1 MGDTGRCYAG
11 RFGGKRAIV
20 TGGASGI
27 GRATALRLADE
38 GAAVL
43 VGDIDTAGGE
53 ALMAE
58 TGGRIAFQRTDVT
71 DAAQI
76 EALVATAVAG
86 GGLDLL
92 VNNAGAGGA
101 REGVAEISPEDW
113 DRTQALLL
121 RSVAMGM
128 RYGAPAMAQN
138 NGGRGGGAIVN
149 ISSVSA
155 LGSGYAPVAYS
166 TAKAGVLHLSL
177 LAAADLARHDIRVN
191 AVVPGFIVTNIFTS
205 AVGVAAEH
213 REQVKAMIAGNAAKA
228 QPVARAGRPEDV
240 AAAVTFLLSDDA
252 SFVTGTHLLVDGGL
266 LVGARASWDPA
277 MPGMFSALEAFR

>member
-1 MGDTGRCYAG
+1 MI
-11 RFGGKRAIV
+11 FEGKRAVV

-27 GRATALRLADE
+27 GRATALRLAAN

-43 VGDIDTAGGE
+43 VGDIDEAGGQ
-53 ALMAE
+53 ALAAE
-58 TGGRIAFQRTDVT
+58 SEGRIAFQHTDVT

-76 EALVATAVAG
+76 EALIATADAG

-113 DRTQALLL
+113 DRTQSLLL

-128 RYGAPAMAQN
+128 RYGAPAMAK
-138 NGGRGGGAIVN
+138 RGGGAIVN

-177 LAAADLARHDIRVN
+177 LAAADLAKHNIRVN
-191 AVVPGFIVTNIFTS
+191 AVIPGFIVTNIFTS
-205 AVGVAAEH
+205 AVGIPIEA
-213 REQVKAMIAGNAAKA
+213 REQVKAMIAGNAANA
-228 QPVARAGRPEDV
+228 QPIRRAGRPEDI
-240 AAAVTFLLSDDA
+240 AAAVAFLLSDDA
-252 SFVTGTHLLVDGGL
+252 SFVTGTHLLVDGGM
-266 LVGARASWDPA
+266 LVGTRASWDPA
-277 MPGMFSALEAFR
+277 VPGMLTALEAFR